1 MRKAFAFIMT
11 QFRYMRQASS
21 HRQSGMIMEII
32 MRPCSRINLSCRF
45 LLNRGKVKHTIQI
58 DQQIRTFFS
67 NEPFPSHIINNFEIY
82 YNIPQNHMTYK
93 SITVLFALFLTTAAY
108 AVPAK
113 PGQIRQLTL
122 DNGTTVTARL
132 VGDEFGHYWLADD
145 GNAYIG
151 VGQSYRPV
159 NRHELQKKIGI
170 RRNDANSR
178 RAKLLEPGIG
188 QKSKDTYKGHKKG
201 LVILVNFAN
210 LAFQEE
216 NDKALFNDITN
227 KENYKTAPFKG
238 SVYDYFRDQ
247 SQGQF
252 LLNFDIAGPVTVSK
266 DFEYYGSNDSNG
278 SDLYAASMVSEA
290 LVLADSLVN
299 YADYDWDGDG
309 VVEQVYLIYAGK
321 GEADGGAAETIW
333 PHEYWLSA
341 AYYYGD
347 GSGPQTLDGTVIDT
361 YACGCEL
368 DGHNNI
374 NGIGTMCHEFSH
386 CLGYPD
392 FYDIDYSGGQGMFE
406 WDLMDSGPYN
416 DDGYLPAGYTSY
428 ERWFAGWS
436 EPIELTETT
445 TVNALADLQ
454 NGGDSYI
461 IYNKGY
467 RKEYFLLENRQKTS
481 WDAGI
486 PGAGLLIIHVDYDE
500 DVWYQNKPNDDP
512 NHQRMTWIAADNEYQ
527 YYVVNEQKYY
537 DTDGAVNDSF
547 PYDTVNAFNSNTTPA
562 AKFYNLNADGTCNL
576 DSSIEDITQNSDGT
590 VSFRFVAPTTG
601 IPTVDAK
608 PGAYNKNWYD
618 MSGRR
623 IDSVPGST
631 GLYIGNGY
639 KVLIK

>member
-1 MRKAFAFIMT
+1 MKAKSIV
-11 QFRYMRQASS
+11 
-21 HRQSGMIMEII
+21 
-32 MRPCSRINLSCRF
+32 F
-45 LLNRGKVKHTIQI
+45 LL
-58 DQQIRTFFS
+58 S
-67 NEPFPSHIINNFEIY
+67 
-82 YNIPQNHMTYK
+82 
-93 SITVLFALFLTTAAY
+93 LFLTTAAN

-216 NDKALFNDITN
+216 NDTALFNDITN

-278 SDLYAASMVSEA
+278 SDLYPASMVSEA

-374 NGIGTMCHEFSH
+374 NGIGIMCHEFSH

-406 WDLMDSGPYN
+406 WDLMDSGSYN
-416 DDGYLPAGYTSY
+416 GNGYLPAGYTSY

-500 DVWYQNKPNDDP
+500 DVWYQNKSNDDP

-527 YYVVNEQKYY
+527 YYIVEEQKYY
-537 DTDGAVNDSF
+537 DTDGAVNDPF
-547 PYDTVNAFNSNTTPA
+547 PYDTVNAFNANTTPA
-562 AKFYNLNADGTCNL
+562 AKFYNLNADGTYNL

-601 IPTVDAK
+601 IPTVNAK
-608 PGAYNKNWYD
+608 PGAYNDNWYD
-618 MSGRR
+618 MNGRR
-623 IDSVPGST
+623 IDGVPGSP
-631 GLYIGNGY
+631 GLYIGNGQ